1 MIHVEEQSSFFYS
14 CLYSFPYFTL
24 ILFVLSFSSPFL
36 RSTLLFLSFNLAHFS
51 LIHILTSCLSSL
63 ISYLLFIVPLSFL
76 ISHISSFIF
85 YLLSLVPCLLHLLHM
100 HLDIHTQMSASSAA
114 MSAEL
119 TALMTSRSTQKTNM
133 HPYLPLSPHTRVE
146 GFLVDIA
153 TCFYSRVT
161 QIWALREP
169 VPVPIPVP
177 LGPLILPEDDRD
189 DGDDGPLGVIAP
201 PRPGSSVVQLTHI
214 EDMWEDDSDKESD
227 SGAADADA
235 DVIDPLAYR
244 IPCPRS
250 SGGMHHVYSQCYV
263 LCAVYYV
270 MCTVFC
276 EKYRAVVWL

>member
-1 MIHVEEQSSFFYS
+1 MIHIEEY
-14 CLYSFPYFTL
+14 YF
-24 ILFVLSFSSPFL
+24 
-36 RSTLLFLSFNLAHFS
+36 LLFLLIFFLLFYSNFIRTVLFFFFSSFHTSLFVIKPCTFLTDTYSYFLS
-51 LIHILTSCLSSL
+51 LIIYLLPLLHRASL
-63 ISYLLFIVPLSFL
+63 ISYLPHL
-76 ISHISSFIF
+76 IF
-85 YLLSLVPCLLHLLHM
+85 YLLSLVLCLLHLLHM
-100 HLDIHTQMSASSAA
+100 HLHMHTQMSVSSAA
-114 MSAEL
+114 TSAEL
-119 TALMTSRSTQKTNM
+119 IALMTSRSTQKTNM
-133 HPYLPLSPHTRVE
+133 HPYLPLSPHTRIE

-250 SGGMHHVYSQCYV
+250 SGGMQCVYLQCYV
-263 LCAVYYV
+263 LCAV
-270 MCTVFC
+270 
-276 EKYRAVVWL
+276 

>member
-1 MIHVEEQSSFFYS
+1 M
-14 CLYSFPYFTL
+14 
-24 ILFVLSFSSPFL
+24 
-36 RSTLLFLSFNLAHFS
+36 
-51 LIHILTSCLSSL
+51 
-63 ISYLLFIVPLSFL
+63 
-76 ISHISSFIF
+76 
-85 YLLSLVPCLLHLLHM
+85 
-100 HLDIHTQMSASSAA
+100 HTQMSVSSAA

-133 HPYLPLSPHTRVE
+133 HPYLPLSPHTRIE

-250 SGGMHHVYSQCYV
+250 SGGMQCVYLQCYV
-263 LCAVYYV
+263 LCAVYCVLCDVRSIGPLCGHNYSN
-270 MCTVFC
+270 C
-276 EKYRAVVWL
+276 YRNTSTISLTRKMVAAVVSHLIVLVIIIVIITVECRWC